1 MSSSKALPI
10 LLSSHSPDQ
19 MTIVTL
25 PVTRGLLVGEFTRH
39 EIKHDYNAA
48 TAPHCMPLIGEEDR
62 ATLRERFESGLAGY
76 VSLIVF
82 TKGTDCRFCKEVAQ
96 IAQELSEIDPK
107 IRSEVLDMG
116 ENPDRAVQLGITR
129 VPATAVVGSADY
141 RIRFYGTPVGHE
153 FSTYVQDIINVS
165 RGDPSLSQQTLED
178 IKRVNTDTRVQ
189 VFVTPSCPYC
199 PRMVLMAHQFAM
211 ANERIHADMVEALEF
226 PELVQKYGVLA
237 VPRTVVNDEH
247 AVNGL
252 LPESLFVEFLL
263 HSVGLLESIS
273 PALAQ
278 RLEQTEMEASSHGNY
293 GHDHGEQGQ
302 E

>member
-1 MSSSKALPI
+1 
-10 LLSSHSPDQ
+10 
-19 MTIVTL
+19 
-25 PVTRGLLVGEFTRH
+25 
-39 EIKHDYNAA
+39 
-48 TAPHCMPLIGEEDR
+48 
-62 ATLRERFESGLAGY
+62 
-76 VSLIVF
+76 
-82 TKGTDCRFCKEVAQ
+82 
-96 IAQELSEIDPK
+96 
-107 IRSEVLDMG
+107 
-116 ENPDRAVQLGITR
+116 
-129 VPATAVVGSADY
+129 
-141 RIRFYGTPVGHE
+141 
-153 FSTYVQDIINVS
+153 
-165 RGDPSLSQQTLED
+165 
-178 IKRVNTDTRVQ
+178 
-189 VFVTPSCPYC
+189 
-199 PRMVLMAHQFAM
+199 MVLMAHQFAM